1 MLEKQIE
8 AKVVK
13 TAKILGFICL
23 KLNGQGQ
30 RSWPDR
36 MFMHP
41 SGAIVFIELK
51 RPGGV
56 LSAGQSENHRL
67 LLHCKQNANICYS
80 YEVAVEVLKR
90 AIEAQG
96 SYTIY
101 DATRKS
107 AILNNSVKI

>member
-13 TAKILGFICL
+13 TAKVLGFKSL

-36 MFMHP
+36 LFTHP

-56 LSAGQSENHRL
+56 LSDGQAENHKW

-80 YEVAVEVLKR
+80 YESAIEVLKR

-96 SYTIY
+96 EYTVYKGI
-101 DATRKS
+101 K
-107 AILNNSVKI
+107 